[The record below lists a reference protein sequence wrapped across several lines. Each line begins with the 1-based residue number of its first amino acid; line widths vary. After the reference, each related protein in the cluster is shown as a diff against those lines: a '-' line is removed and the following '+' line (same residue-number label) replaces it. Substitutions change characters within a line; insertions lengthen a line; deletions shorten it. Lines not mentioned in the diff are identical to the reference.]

1 MTRQTQ
7 IIRERAWL
15 EVNLVNLAANAETV
29 RAAARG
35 ARLLPMVK
43 ADGYGLGALRVA
55 HTLER
60 HVDPWGFGVAT
71 VAEGA
76 TLRAAGIRRPIVVFT
91 PALAEHQA
99 RCREF
104 DLQAVLDDPAIIH
117 DWKLPYQLEI
127 DTGMGRS
134 GVRWDDPDLARY
146 ATAQM
151 QGAFMH
157 FHSAEDHPAS
167 VRTQWERFQAAVTR
181 LPARPALLFVANSAG
196 VWKLEEKLDLVRPGM
211 FLYGCIIAKD
221 MPAPKPVASLR
232 SRVVSVRG
240 IRKGEGVSYGGE
252 WISPRDARIA
262 TIGFGYADGLHRSVQ
277 GKARVLIRGRSYPL
291 VGRIT
296 MDMVL
301 ADVTDGGETVER
313 GDRVTLVGTDENETI
328 TWEDLAGWAGTNT
341 YEMMAGLGTR
351 VERVY
356 VGE

>member
-1 MTRQTQ
+1 
-7 IIRERAWL
+7 
-15 EVNLVNLAANAETV
+15 
-29 RAAARG
+29 
-35 ARLLPMVK
+35 MVF
-43 ADGYGLGALRVA
+43 
-55 HTLER
+55 
-60 HVDPWGFGVAT
+60 P
-71 VAEGA
+71 
-76 TLRAAGIRRPIVVFT
+76 

-134 GVRWDDPDLARY
+134 GVRWDDPDIARY

-157 FHSAEDHPAS
+157 FHSAEDDAAS
-167 VRTQWERFQAAVTR
+167 VRTQWERFNAAVAR
-181 LPARPALLFVANSAG
+181 LPSRPALLFVANSAG
-196 VWKLEEKLDLVRPGM
+196 VWNLEEKLDLIRPGM
-211 FLYGCIIAKD
+211 FLYGCVIAGGI
-221 MPAPKPVASLR
+221 PAPKPVASVR
-232 SRVVSVRG
+232 SRVVSLRR
-240 IRKGEGVSYGGE
+240 IRKGEGVSYGAE
-252 WISPRDARIA
+252 WTSPRDARIA

-277 GKARVLIRGRSYPL
+277 GKARVLIGGRSYPL

-301 ADVTDGGETVER
+301 ADVTDGGEEVAR
-313 GDRVTLVGTDENETI
+313 GARVTLVGSDGDESL

-341 YEMMAGLGTR
+341 YEMMCRLGTR

-356 VGE
+356 VEE